1 MPVSEIMTS
10 TVLTCEL
17 DEPLGEIKARMTVHQ
32 VRHLIVFE
40 NGMPIDM
47 LSMRDISDFE
57 ARDETLDGEAKFR
70 GIFEEAA
77 FGIGVADRNGRYIEV
92 NAALAEIFGFER
104 HELIGV
110 PFASLTAPETLGRD
124 LNQFKDLVSGKQPAV
139 RLEKTYMRKNGEKF
153 EAQLVSKAVCDRN
166 GEFKFTI
173 ALIEDITQRK
183 RDEQTILAA
192 KEEAELASRAK
203 SEFLANMSH
212 ELRTPLNSIIGFSDL
227 LSDQSLYAPGDTA
240 SPEFAGHIYDSGE
253 HLLALIN
260 DILDISKIEAGTSTL
275 QEEEFNCAEIIRSCL
290 TMVGERAENR
300 NVALAVDIDD
310 ASLPLLYADK
320 TRIKQV
326 MLNLLSNAVKFTE
339 VGGTVTTRARYTS
352 ESGFILQV
360 TDTGIGMTPED
371 IPLALARFHQV
382 ESALNRKYQGTGLG
396 LPLSKALVEQ
406 HGGSLD
412 LQSELDVGTTATVR
426 LPTDRVVAVP
436 ASDNI
441 AANTH
446 L

>member
-1 MPVSEIMTS
+1 
-10 TVLTCEL
+10 
-17 DEPLGEIKARMTVHQ
+17 
-32 VRHLIVFE
+32 
-40 NGMPIDM
+40 
-47 LSMRDISDFE
+47 
-57 ARDETLDGEAKFR
+57 
-70 GIFEEAA
+70 
-77 FGIGVADRNGRYIEV
+77 
-92 NAALAEIFGFER
+92 
-104 HELIGV
+104 
-110 PFASLTAPETLGRD
+110 
-124 LNQFKDLVSGKQPAV
+124 
-139 RLEKTYMRKNGEKF
+139 
-153 EAQLVSKAVCDRN
+153 
-166 GEFKFTI
+166 
-173 ALIEDITQRK
+173 
-183 RDEQTILAA
+183 
-192 KEEAELASRAK
+192 
-203 SEFLANMSH
+203 MSH

-275 QEEEFNCAEIIRSCL
+275 QEEEFDCAEIIRSCL

-300 NVALAVDIDD
+300 NVALAVDIDE

-320 TRIKQV
+320 TRIKQA

-339 VGGTVTTRARYTS
+339 VGGTVTTRVRYTS
-352 ESGFILQV
+352 ESGFVLQV